1 MHFMDFLS
9 KRTEQVQICGTYE
22 KKSDTFSSHKHE
34 MTDKKC
40 IYITRD
46 NRCKYDGQ
54 HHGTPFDMQG
64 AGIRVTNNLTVK
76 KLLSWILINQF
87 GQGKLS

>member
-40 IYITRD
+40 NISQGITGANMMD
-46 NRCKYDGQ
+46 NIMVPPLTCKVQ
-54 HHGTPFDMQG
+54 
-64 AGIRVTNNLTVK
+64 ASESLTT
-76 KLLSWILINQF
+76 
-87 GQGKLS
+87 